1 MAYLWLKA
9 AHLTALMV
17 WIGGML
23 AVALALRATSPRR
36 EELRAGGALPLL
48 GTVRRWDHYVT
59 SPAMLLAWALGLALA
74 FQGGWFGQP
83 WLWAKL
89 VLALLLA
96 AVHGRLAG
104 GLRTRLRDD
113 IPVVTAWR
121 HAPGAIVALVAAIV
135 ALVVVKP
142 FA

>member
-9 AHLTALMV
+9 AHLTALMI

-23 AVALALRATSPRR
+23 AVALVLRATSPRR
-36 EELRAGGALPLL
+36 EELRASGALPLL

-59 SPAMLLAWALGLALA
+59 SPAMLLAWALGLTLA

-89 VLALLLA
+89 ILALLLA

-104 GLRTRLRDD
+104 GLRKRLRDD
-113 IPVVTAWR
+113 IPVVATWR
-121 HAPGAIVALVAAIV
+121 HAPGAILALVAAIV